1 MTDQSKI
8 LESQIFGAAMQV
20 KLGMPSEIVMIE
32 AGLYGL
38 RYPSETTVK
47 EAADKI
53 TNDYI
58 SGELFKRLQ
67 ENHD

>member
-1 MTDQSKI
+1 MTDQTKI
-8 LESQIFGAAMQV
+8 LESQIFGAAMKV

-32 AGLYGL
+32 AGLSGL

-53 TNDYI
+53 TTDYM
-58 SGELFKRLQ
+58 SGELLKRLQ